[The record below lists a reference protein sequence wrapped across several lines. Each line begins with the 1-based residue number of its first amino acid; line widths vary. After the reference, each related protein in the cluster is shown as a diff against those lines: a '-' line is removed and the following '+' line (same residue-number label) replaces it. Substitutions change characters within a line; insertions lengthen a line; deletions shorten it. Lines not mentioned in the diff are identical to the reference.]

1 MRGGA
6 EWDGIRVAEADFHDA
21 FHPAHA
27 PFVPLTAPARSR
39 VCRSGVA
46 GAYGRYATSGSD
58 CVGGLVRAENEDN
71 GLTASA
77 RCTFA
82 VRVSRAH
89 TADARLPAMFVGTGL
104 STRKARTTCRRRAH
118 SRGCRSGIAGAQ
130 ECRSRID
137 RLLSHSGSF
146 AGAYSRRAYCGAG
159 CEGARNGTESAWRKP
174 IFTMRFIRRTLPSFR
189 RRLPRNRAFAVR
201 VSLVHTADTRLP
213 AAIAWVGLSA
223 RRTGKTHRR
232 LSRVCRSSTADAQE
246 CRSRIDRLLSHSGS
260 FAGAYSRRA
269 YCGAGCEG
277 ARNGT
282 ESAWRKPIFTMRFI
296 SGGIPPSRR

>member
-27 PFVPLTAPARSR
+27 PFVPPTASAQSR
-39 VCRSGVA
+39 VCRSGIA

-77 RCTFA
+77 RCAFA
-82 VRVSRAH
+82 VRVLQAY
-89 TADARLPAMFVGTGL
+89 TADARLPAMFVGMGL
-104 STRKARTTCRRRAH
+104 STRKARTTCRRRARSRGCRSDIVGAYGRYATSGSDCVGGLVRAENEDNGLTASARCAFAVRVLQAYTADARLPAMFVGMGLSTRKARTTCRRRAR
-118 SRGCRSGIAGAQ
+118 SRGCRSGI
-130 ECRSRID
+130 
-137 RLLSHSGSF
+137 
-146 AGAYSRRAYCGAG
+146 
-159 CEGARNGTESAWRKP
+159 
-174 IFTMRFIRRTLPSFR
+174 
-189 RRLPRNRAFAVR
+189 
-201 VSLVHTADTRLP
+201 
-213 AAIAWVGLSA
+213 
-223 RRTGKTHRR
+223 
-232 LSRVCRSSTADAQE
+232 ADAQE

>member
-1 MRGGA
+1 M
-6 EWDGIRVAEADFHDA
+6 
-21 FHPAHA
+21 
-27 PFVPLTAPARSR
+27 L
-39 VCRSGVA
+39 
-46 GAYGRYATSGSD
+46 
-58 CVGGLVRAENEDN
+58 
-71 GLTASA
+71 
-77 RCTFA
+77 
-82 VRVSRAH
+82 
-89 TADARLPAMFVGTGL
+89 VGTGL
-104 STRKARTTCRRRAH
+104 STRKARTTCRRRAR
-118 SRGCRSGIAGAQ
+118 SRVCRSGIAGAQ

-189 RRLPRNRAFAVR
+189 RRRAHSRVRRSGIADAYDRHATSGSDCVGGLVRAENEDNGLTASARCTFAVR
-201 VSLVHTADTRLP
+201 VLQAHTADARLP
-213 AAIAWVGLSA
+213 AMFVGMGLSTRKVRTTCRRRA
-223 RRTGKTHRR
+223 RSCG
-232 LSRVCRSSTADAQE
+232 CRSGIAGAQE

-282 ESAWRKPIFTMRFI
+282 EFAWRKPIFTMRFI